1 MKHGSDADLNVDAAL
16 LCLPTGNTFWI
27 WGLLK
32 DAPCPQPFSLMVN
45 QLQKWQ
51 LPIGKKKR

>member
-1 MKHGSDADLNVDAAL
+1 MKHGPDTDLNVDAAL
-16 LCLPTGNTFWI
+16 LYLPTRITFWI

-32 DAPCPQPFSLMVN
+32 DAPCLQPFSLMVN

-51 LPIGKKKR
+51 